1 MHVLKLN
8 HFVLS
13 QLVDLNSFFTLLSY
27 IYILMPASWIKIK
40 RQEGVLPAGI
50 NLRNAIFVMSCW
62 MPRIKSFNLDV
73 DQNFLASFA

>member
-13 QLVDLNSFFTLLSY
+13 QIEDLKPFFILLS
-27 IYILMPASWIKIK
+27 YILMPASWIKIK
-40 RQEGVLPAGI
+40 RQAGVLPAAVH
-50 NLRNAIFVMSCW
+50 LRNAIFVMSCW
-62 MPRIKSFNLDV
+62 MTRIKSFNLDV

>member
-13 QLVDLNSFFTLLSY
+13 QLVDINSSFTLLSY
-27 IYILMPASWIKIK
+27 RIKIK

-50 NLRNAIFVMSCW
+50 HLRNAIFVMSCW